1 MKDRKKSVLKIA
13 AIVLCTLFF
22 SLPAAAQ
29 SREPNVTNRVHM
41 ISKPAVVRIIS
52 GYIGQWV
59 WRNRQ
64 WDTQSLSSGSGFII
78 NPSGYV
84 MTNAHVVSDIKEG
97 DDSGRRTLLF
107 QLAAQVLKALGNPVT
122 RENVLQAAQVLSNE
136 AQLTSFQRINL
147 VFLQSGSRYPYEI
160 KSYGAPV
167 GEGKDVAILK
177 IEIKNAPTLRLGNSD
192 QAEVGD
198 QVWVIGYPAAA
209 DSGIL
214 DQRSQLE
221 PTTNDGKISAKK
233 TAADGAPIL
242 QTNASTTHGNSGG
255 PVINEEGK
263 VVGLLTF
270 RGNTVNDQE
279 VQGFNFIVPVN
290 TAQEF
295 VRQAGTD
302 NSESLIDAKWEE
314 GLKYYWNQEYSNAQ
328 ESFAAVLAL
337 YNDHSEAQKLITES
351 QERIAKGEDRSG
363 SAIGGVIVLLFG
375 GGLLLLIG
383 GGVVVL
389 FVVMK
394 RKKSAAVPG
403 PQPAGGA
410 QPGYT
415 PSGMVAQ
422 QFSPPAANPAPASPP
437 QWAQAASDS
446 PKTEMFSAPSQARLM
461 FTAGPLQGQEFNVG
475 QGVFI
480 GRDGS
485 RSQIVVP
492 DSQVSGQHLWIGVI
506 NGRAI
511 ARDNGSTNGTYINNR
526 LDQRITEVELNDRD
540 VLTLGAQGTVK
551 FVFRR

>member
-1 MKDRKKSVLKIA
+1 MKYGKLSVLRVATIA
-13 AIVLCTLFF
+13 LCTLLS

-29 SREPNVTNRVHM
+29 TREPNVTNRVHM

-59 WRNRQ
+59 WDNRQ

-78 NPSGYV
+78 NPNGYI
-84 MTNAHVVSDIKEG
+84 MTNAHVVSDIKDG
-97 DDSGRRTLLF
+97 DDKGRQTLLF
-107 QLAAQVLKALGNPVT
+107 QLAVQVLRNLGRTVN
-122 RENVLQAAQVLSNE
+122 RETVVQAAQILNNQ
-136 AQLTSFQRINL
+136 AQLTSFRRINL

-192 QAEVGD
+192 QVEVGD

-209 DSGIL
+209 DSGVL
-214 DQRSQLE
+214 DERSQLE

-233 TAADGAPIL
+233 TATDGAPIL
-242 QTNASTTHGNSGG
+242 QTNASATHGNSGG
-255 PVINEEGK
+255 PVVSEEGK

-270 RGNTVNDQE
+270 RGDTVNNQE
-279 VQGFNFIVPVN
+279 VQGFSFIVPVN

-302 NSESLIDAKWEE
+302 NAESLIDAKWVE
-314 GLKYYWNQEYSNAQ
+314 GLNYYWRQEYSNAQ
-328 ESFAAVLAL
+328 QSFSEVLAL

-351 QERIAKGEDRSG
+351 QERIAKGEDRS
-363 SAIGGVIVLLFG
+363 SDAVIGGVMLLLFG

-383 GGVVVL
+383 GGAVVL

-394 RKKSAAVPG
+394 RKKGAAVPSPQPMGG
-403 PQPAGGA
+403 PQP
-410 QPGYT
+410 GYA
-415 PSGMVAQ
+415 PSGVAAQ
-422 QFSPPAANPAPASPP
+422 QYSPPPPAPPP
-437 QWAQAASDS
+437 QWGPAAGES
-446 PKTEMFSAPSQARLM
+446 PKTEMFSAPSQARLA
-461 FTAGPLQGQEFNVG
+461 FTSGPLQGQEFNIG

-480 GRDGS
+480 GRDGT
-485 RSQIVVP
+485 RSQIVIP
-492 DSQVSGQHLWIGVI
+492 DSQVSGQHLWIGIV
-506 NGRAI
+506 NGRTI